1 MVLLA
6 RDAMS
11 KLSAPSLTFSTGTG
25 TGTGTDPS
33 TAWFYSVLLGKTLN
47 QGLILL
53 TRTSAGI
60 LRYNSVMIAATEVIP
75 NL

>member
-11 KLSAPSLTFSTGTG
+11 KLSAPSLTFS